1 MSAAPERGALLASEA
16 AEAYGVPLAVVLG
29 RRRSKSVGVARAAV
43 AAALREEGWTLVRI
57 ARYLRRDHSTI
68 CYLLQAHAWRK
79 QTGASVPFKAW
90 KVKGGGT

>member
-1 MSAAPERGALLASEA
+1 VTRAEVVAGEA

-57 ARYLRRDHSTI
+57 GSYLHRDHSTI
-68 CYLLQAHAWRK
+68 LYLLQAHAWRK
-79 QTGASVPFKAW
+79 AGAGEPFKVYKCAALAARGR
-90 KVKGGGT
+90 K